1 MQTYR
6 YAATFFAGAVL
17 CILVTG
23 YVASLRIE
31 STAKDCELMGKFRH
45 EGMVYLCT
53 PQGEQ
58 P

>member
-6 YAATFFAGAVL
+6 YAAAFFAGAVL

-23 YVASLRIE
+23 YVADLRIQY
-31 STAKDCELMGKFRH
+31 TAKDCELMGKFRH
-45 EGMVYLCT
+45 EGTVYLCT

>member
-6 YAATFFAGAVL
+6 YAAAFIAGAVL
-17 CILVTG
+17 CTLFIG
-23 YVASLRIE
+23 YVAGLRIQ

-45 EGMVYLCT
+45 EGTVYLCAR
-53 PQGEQ
+53 QGEQ